1 MAGLYSTP
9 GFLATDC
16 IQTDLHV
23 CHFGDAPV
31 AAALDARSHRLA
43 QTCFQERVG
52 VCAHDVSGVYHLFTN
67 VQAIHI
73 GDSLMADVQ
82 GALNAKL
89 AAAILVN
96 RRHKVLP
103 QGGPYPTH
111 IVEHVTEL
119 PRILEAL
126 QATNP
131 VEVAQEM
138 S

>member
-1 MAGLYSTP
+1 M
-9 GFLATDC
+9 
-16 IQTDLHV
+16 
-23 CHFGDAPV
+23 
-31 AAALDARSHRLA
+31 
-43 QTCFQERVG
+43 
-52 VCAHDVSGVYHLFTN
+52 SGVYHLFTN